1 MNGASIAECL
11 MTPSAACLTS
21 PRILWPLAIVILL
34 IAVGFFAYRTNVNS
48 FRRLRRRV
56 AWALGILAAL
66 TGLAASY
73 FFIFDRAAIDGTSS
87 SSASLSAWMTIVSA
101 HGMLVALAAGLLAF
115 ALGGRIAK
123 WTRPKRRQQ
132 KSAAGPVIAIDGQA
146 ASGKGTLAKRLAAHY
161 CMPCLDTGLLYRA
174 VARDVLAAG
183 EELADRDA
191 AVRAAVS
198 LRFETLHDPTL
209 RDPGTGEA
217 ASIVAGIPE
226 VRQALLDYQ
235 RKFARQ
241 VGGAILDGRDIGTI
255 VCPDA
260 EVKIFIT
267 ATVEERARR
276 RQREHAQRG
285 VETPFEV
292 VLEDI
297 RRRDARDSGRA
308 VAPMEPAPEAVALDT
323 TEMDPLAV
331 FEAARTIIRSRLP
344 HLD

>member
-21 PRILWPLAIVILL
+21 PRILWPLALL
-34 IAVGFFAYRTNVNS
+34 VLLVVVGFFAYRSNVKS
-48 FRRLRRRV
+48 FRQLRKRI
-56 AWALGILAAL
+56 AWALAILAAL
-66 TGLAASY
+66 MAGAMAY
-73 FFIFDRAAIDGTSS
+73 FLFFERAAIDGTSND
-87 SSASLSAWMTIVSA
+87 AGSLSAWMAIVSA
-101 HGMLVALAAGLLAF
+101 HGMLAALAAGLLAF
-115 ALGGRIAK
+115 TLGGRIAK
-123 WTRPKRRQQ
+123 WCRPKKNRRQ
-132 KSAAGPVIAIDGQA
+132 SHGPVIAIDGQA

-161 CMPCLDTGLLYRA
+161 RMPCLDTGLLYRA

-183 EELADRDA
+183 GEVADRDA

-198 LRFETLHDPTL
+198 LKFETLHDPAL

-217 ASIVAGIPE
+217 ASIVARVPE

-241 VGGAILDGRDIGTI
+241 VGGAILDGRDIGTV

-260 EVKIFIT
+260 DVKIFIT

-285 VETPFEV
+285 VESPFEA

-297 RRRDARDSGRA
+297 RRRDARDSERA
-308 VAPMEPAPEAVALDT
+308 IAPMEPAPDAQPLDT
-323 TEMDPLAV
+323 TEMDPTAV
-331 FEAARTIIRSRLP
+331 FEAARVLIQRRLP
-344 HLD
+344 HLR